1 LVVAALGASSAMAQ
15 SQPLTRDQVK
25 ADLAQAQSSGAL
37 ERNDQNYG
45 TWWADTPS
53 SPNYSQS
60 YSTGPAS
67 SDTGMASNSTMSP
80 DSSSMGAAGRS
91 YDSGST
97 GTGTGMSSDSSSSS
111 TLQGNTT
118 STPMG
123 TTSTYGSGS
132 SAMGAAG
139 RSYDGSTASGP
150 ASRADVAADRDN
162 AMRSGRWVFN
172 DEDGVRRLDPGES
185 SLSGRTFKGPAD
197 SY

>member
-15 SQPLTRDQVK
+15 SQPLTRDQIK

-60 YSTGPAS
+60 YGAGPSS
-67 SDTGMASNSTMSP
+67 SDTGMASNSTLSP

-97 GTGTGMSSDSSSSS
+97 GSGMSSDASSSS

-118 STPMG
+118 SSPTG
-123 TTSTYGSGS
+123 TTTGYGSDR

-150 ASRADVAADRDN
+150 ASRADVSADRDN
-162 AMRSGRWVFN
+162 ARRSGRWIFN
-172 DEDGVRRLDPGES
+172 DADGAQRLEPGWQSHE
-185 SLSGRTFKGPAD
+185 GRVYKGPAD